1 MWSGNPEIIHVAL
14 IEKVRVLE
22 NELLLIKEDMKKQK
36 YYIDLLLEKMD
47 CISVDA
53 ELPIAKKVE
62 I

>member
-1 MWSGNPEIIHVAL
+1 MWNLYEKPEDAFYH
-14 IEKVRVLE
+14 VLE